1 MTGSLLGRSGMRPD
15 VTDACVRRDC
25 CAPVE
30 SRTSIKLAVD
40 RPYLK
45 RRRQGGCSDGNHFAK
60 SKAFS
65 G

>member
-1 MTGSLLGRSGMRPD
+1 MTGLLLAGSGMRPD

-30 SRTSIKLAVD
+30 SRTCIKLAAD
-40 RPYLK
+40 WPYLK
-45 RRRQGGCSDGNHFAK
+45 RRRAGGCSGGNHFAK
-60 SKAFS
+60 SEAFS

>member
-1 MTGSLLGRSGMRPD
+1 MRPD

-30 SRTSIKLAVD
+30 SRTSIKLAAD
-40 RPYLK
+40 WPYLK
-45 RRRQGGCSDGNHFAK
+45 RRRAGGCSGGNHFAK
-60 SKAFS
+60 SEAFS